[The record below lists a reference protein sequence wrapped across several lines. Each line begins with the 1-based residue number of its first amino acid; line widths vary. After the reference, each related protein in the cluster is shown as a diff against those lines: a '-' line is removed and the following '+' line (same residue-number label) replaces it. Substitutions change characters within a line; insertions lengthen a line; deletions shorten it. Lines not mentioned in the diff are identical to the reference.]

1 MFSLFKSIFSSDL
14 TDSAQYPE
22 KLLEE
27 AMERAIEGVDARLR
41 GLSGYRKRLRPSLIK
56 AIDHVVDLIDQM
68 PPAIDA
74 SRERYSQDPYLAATF
89 SSAVALQRYFS
100 NERAIHEYLDN
111 LKGPRPG
118 HIIGLLLMERS
129 EKKVFTVDIQG
140 EILRR
145 DVPQTTI
152 SFTGHRLLDPT
163 GSEEETRKQLR
174 RRAFDHLIEL
184 ALQDI
189 INSQSERLDLEQ
201 QYTLLRRKLS
211 TLEAEG
217 WGLEEGG
224 STSSDHAD
232 AQIKL
237 DEIEAQLEA
246 LPAKTELLNFN
257 LDVLDGVFTN
267 SQHKLYNN
275 NVTVIVDRM
284 NIKQNSVSETASELR
299 WNELHSA
306 NGLVRTAMMVSYP
319 TAQLLPRKKM
329 TR

>member
-237 DEIEAQLEA
+237 DEIEAL
-246 LPAKTELLNFN
+246 
-257 LDVLDGVFTN
+257 FTN